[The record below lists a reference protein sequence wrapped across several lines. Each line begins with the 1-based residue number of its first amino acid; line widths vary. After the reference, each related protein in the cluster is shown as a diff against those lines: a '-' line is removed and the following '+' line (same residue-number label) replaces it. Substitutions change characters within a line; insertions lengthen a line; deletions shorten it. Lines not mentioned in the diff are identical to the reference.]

1 MKIVSKKNCGICIT
15 VKTML
20 QKKKITY
27 TEYTP
32 ESDEGVMILNSA
44 KSKELPVIVLDDGS
58 VYSGM
63 NAYNYVKNIHVN
75 YYPSK

>member
-20 QKKKITY
+20 QKKKIQY
-27 TEYTP
+27 TEYAP
-32 ESDEGVMILNSA
+32 ESDEGNMLMNIA
-44 KSKELPVIVLDDGS
+44 KSKELPVLVLDDGT

-63 NAYNYVKNIHVN
+63 QSYNYAK
-75 YYPSK
+75 SL